1 MIYPSNDISN
11 LDLPVAKV
19 IRQAL
24 SDLPS
29 ALQRTLLQLSS
40 ADELISH
47 RVDIYLQS
55 LEDAMHAGFDETGA
69 KEIAL
74 KDCLHGLMSDDGEV
88 LET

>member
-1 MIYPSNDISN
+1 MIDPSNDISN
-11 LDLPVAKV
+11 IDLPVAQV
-19 IRQAL
+19 IGQSL

-29 ALQRTLLQLSS
+29 ALQIALLQSAS
-40 ADELISH
+40 ADEFVSH

-55 LEDAMHAGFDETGA
+55 LEDAMQAGYDESGA

-74 KDCLHGLMSDDGEV
+74 KECLHGLIQNDGEV